1 VRNRAQVVSA
11 IAQGSRPLV
20 PWFSTDRIGGS
31 AAKERQGVP
40 YGGAVRQVPVG
51 HLLGVPVGL
60 TPGLVALL
68 FAGAVVGGLGG
79 AAGGR
84 LVLVLAV
91 VGGSLLAHELAHA
104 VVAKASGYRVDGVTL
119 SLLGGLTAWS
129 GPAPPPHVAV
139 RIAAAGPATSAVLAC
154 AFVGLGT
161 LAGGLTGVLWVGA
174 AVNLF
179 DALVNLLPVPTSDG
193 RAIVRALRRPRRATT
208 AG

>member
-1 VRNRAQVVSA
+1 VRWWA
-11 IAQGSRPLV
+11 G
-20 PWFSTDRIGGS
+20 
-31 AAKERQGVP
+31 
-40 YGGAVRQVPVG
+40 
-51 HLLGVPVGL
+51 VGL
-60 TPGLVALL
+60 GRVLGFPVRLDLSWFAGLGLVVTLSRELWAP
-68 FAGAVVGGLGG
+68 AVTG
-79 AAGGR
+79 AAALGWSG
-84 LVLVLAV
+84 VFAV
-91 VGGSLLAHELAHA
+91 AFFGCVLAHELAHA

>member
-20 PWFSTDRIGGS
+20 LWFSTDRIGGL
-31 AAKERQGVP
+31 AAKEREGVP

-68 FAGAVVGGLGG
+68 FAG
-79 AAGGR
+79 
-84 LVLVLAV
+84 AV

>member
-20 PWFSTDRIGGS
+20 LWFSTDRIGGL
-31 AAKERQGVP
+31 AAKEREGVP

-139 RIAAAGPATSAVLAC
+139 RIAAAGPATC

>member
-1 VRNRAQVVSA
+1 VR
-11 IAQGSRPLV
+11 
-20 PWFSTDRIGGS
+20 
-31 AAKERQGVP
+31 K
-40 YGGAVRQVPVG
+40 VPVG
-51 HLLGVPVGL
+51 HLVGVPVAVSPAL
-60 TPGLVALL
+60 LVVL

-91 VGGSLLAHELAHA
+91 VLGSLLAHELAHA
-104 VVAKASGYRVDGVTL
+104 VVARASGYRVDGVAL

-154 AFVGLGT
+154 AFVGVGT
-161 LAGGLTGVLWVGA
+161 LTGELTGVLWVGA

-179 DALVNLLPVPTSDG
+179 DALVNLLPVPASDG
-193 RAIVRALRRPRRATT
+193 RAIARALRRPRAT
-208 AG
+208 ASG

>member
-1 VRNRAQVVSA
+1 VDQRR
-11 IAQGSRPLV
+11 R
-20 PWFSTDRIGGS
+20 W
-31 AAKERQGVP
+31 
-40 YGGAVRQVPVG
+40 VPVG
-51 HLLGVPVGL
+51 HVLRVPVGVS
-60 TPGLVALL
+60 PGLL
-68 FAGAVVGGLGG
+68 AVGVGGTG
-79 AAGGR
+79 AAVLAGGPFGT
-84 LVLVLAV
+84 LLLVLAV

-104 VVAKASGYRVDGVTL
+104 VVARLSGYRVDGVTL

-161 LAGGLTGVLWVGA
+161 LSGGLTGVLWVGA

-193 RAIVRALRRPRRATT
+193 RAIARALRRSAATT
-208 AG
+208 SG

>member
-1 VRNRAQVVSA
+1 MHRWR
-11 IAQGSRPLV
+11 IPMGS
-20 PWFSTDRIGGS
+20 
-31 AAKERQGVP
+31 
-40 YGGAVRQVPVG
+40 
-51 HLLGVPVGL
+51 LLGVPIGL
-60 TPGLVALL
+60 SPGLVALL
-68 FAGAVVGGLGG
+68 FAGAVVAGLGG

-84 LVLVLAV
+84 LLLVLAV
-91 VGGSLLAHELAHA
+91 VLGSLLGHELAHA
-104 VVAKASGYRVDGVTL
+104 VVARASGYRVDGVTL

-154 AFVGLGT
+154 AFVGLGA

-179 DALVNLLPVPTSDG
+179 DALVNLLPIPASDG
-193 RAIVRALRRPRRATT
+193 RAIAEALRRPRPATT

>member
-1 VRNRAQVVSA
+1 VHQPGPGDPRVAR
-11 IAQGSRPLV
+11 R
-20 PWFSTDRIGGS
+20 
-31 AAKERQGVP
+31 
-40 YGGAVRQVPVG
+40 VPVG
-51 HLLGVPVGL
+51 RVVGVPVVVSPGL
-60 TPGLVALL
+60 LVAL
-68 FAGAVVGGLGG
+68 VVGAAAAAL
-79 AAGGR
+79 AGGR
-84 LVLVLAV
+84 AWTLLLLLAV

-104 VVAKASGYRVDGVTL
+104 VVARRSGYRVDGITL

-139 RIAAAGPATSAVLAC
+139 RIAAAGPAISAVLAC

-161 LAGGLTGVLWVGA
+161 LAGGLTGVLWAGA

-193 RAIVRALRRPRRATT
+193 RAIARALRRPRATT

>member
-1 VRNRAQVVSA
+1 MRSSVQGVSPNRAQS
-11 IAQGSRPLV
+11 
-20 PWFSTDRIGGS
+20 
-31 AAKERQGVP
+31 
-40 YGGAVRQVPVG
+40 
-51 HLLGVPVGL
+51 
-60 TPGLVALL
+60 
-68 FAGAVVGGLGG
+68 
-79 AAGGR
+79 AAGGANVVVVGR
-84 LVLVLAV
+84 VLGAPVAVSPGLLAAVVAGVAAAALAGGPFGTLVLLLAV

-104 VVAKASGYRVDGVTL
+104 VVARRSGYRVDGVTL
-119 SLLGGLTAWS
+119 SLLGGVTAWS

-193 RAIVRALRRPRRATT
+193 RAIARALRRPRATT